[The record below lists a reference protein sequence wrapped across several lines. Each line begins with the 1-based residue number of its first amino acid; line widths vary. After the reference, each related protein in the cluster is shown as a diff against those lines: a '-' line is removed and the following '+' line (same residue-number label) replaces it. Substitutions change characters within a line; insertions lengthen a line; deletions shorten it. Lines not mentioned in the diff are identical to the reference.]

1 MTFLAYTKA
10 DPVAHPT
17 EEGGEKRSEE
27 KRSEEKREEMGRG
40 DGEGSIFLSKCRHSG
55 SS

>member
-17 EEGGEKRSEE
+17 EEGGE